1 MIHLINVIGARPQI
15 IKAAAIHRAI
25 ANHFREQI
33 REVIVHTG
41 QHYDHNM
48 SRVFFE
54 ELGIPQEDV
63 NLEVGSLSHAK
74 QTAAIMT
81 RMEDLLL
88 EGKPDAVVV
97 YGDTNSTL
105 AASLAAAKIHIPV
118 IHIEAGLRSFNK
130 TMPEEINRLV
140 CDQVSTLLFAPTKTA
155 VDNLVHEGFEI
166 ESGKPYSIDR
176 PGIFLS
182 GDVMFDNTLYFGTL
196 AEQHE
201 GKLNTFGLRK
211 GEYALV
217 TIHRDNNTDDPRRLS
232 QIFQGILELSE
243 TAQLRCLVPLHPR
256 TAKILN
262 SSFNEDLL
270 KNIRNSRWIRITEPL
285 SFLEMSLCEKYARIV
300 LTDSGGVQKEAFFHR
315 KPCVI
320 LRSETEWVEIVA
332 SGTAALADADTR
344 KIVEL
349 SLGFLKNP
357 PQEFPAFFGEGDSAG
372 FICRKIID
380 SF

>member
-1 MIHLINVIGARPQI
+1 MIHLVNVIGARPQI

-25 ANHFREQI
+25 ANHFRDQI
-33 REVIVHTG
+33 HEVIVHTG

-54 ELGIPQEDV
+54 ELGIPKEDV

-88 EGKPDAVVV
+88 ERKPDAVVV

-105 AASLAAAKIHIPV
+105 AASLATAKIHIPV

-130 TMPEEINRLV
+130 KMPEEINRVV

-155 VDNLVHEGFEI
+155 VENLLREGFDLD
-166 ESGKPYSIDR
+166 SRKPYSIDR

-182 GDVMFDNTLYFGTL
+182 GDVMFDNTLYFGKL
-196 AEQHE
+196 SEQYE
-201 GKLNTFGLRK
+201 NKLNAFGLRK

-217 TIHRDNNTDDPRRLS
+217 TIHRDNNTDDPMRLS
-232 QIFQGILELSE
+232 GILEGILELSE
-243 TAQLRCLVPLHPR
+243 VAQLHCLIPLHPR
-256 TAKILN
+256 TARIL
-262 SSFNEDLL
+262 STMLNEGLQKRL
-270 KNIRNSRWIRITEPL
+270 RNSRWIRITEPL
-285 SFLEMSLCEKYARIV
+285 SFLEMSLFEKYSRII

-332 SGTAALADADTR
+332 SGTAALADADSQ

-349 SLGFLKNP
+349 TLKFLKNP
-357 PQEFPAFFGEGDSAG
+357 PQDFPPFFGKGDSADV
-372 FICRKIID
+372 ICRKIID

>member
-1 MIHLINVIGARPQI
+1 MIQLINVIGARPQI

-33 REVIVHTG
+33 NEVIVHTG

-54 ELGIPQEDV
+54 ELGIPKEDV

-74 QTAAIMT
+74 QTANIMT

-88 EGKPDAVVV
+88 ERKPDAVVV

-118 IHIEAGLRSFNK
+118 VHIEAGLRSFNK
-130 TMPEEINRLV
+130 KMPEEINRVV

-155 VDNLVHEGFEI
+155 VDNLLREGFDPD
-166 ESGKPYSIDR
+166 SRKPYTIDR

-182 GDVMFDNTLYFGTL
+182 GDVMFDNTLYFGSL
-196 AEQHE
+196 AEQYQS
-201 GKLNTFGLRK
+201 KLDAFGLRK

-217 TIHRDNNTDDPRRLS
+217 TIHRDNNTDDPERLS
-232 QIFQGILELSE
+232 GIFEGILEFSE
-243 TAQLRCLVPLHPR
+243 AAQLKCLIPLHPR
-256 TAKILN
+256 TSRILN
-262 SSFNEDLL
+262 STLNEGLL
-270 KNIRNSRWIRITEPL
+270 KNLRNSKWITIAEPL
-285 SFLEMSLCEKYARIV
+285 SFLEMSLFEKYSRII

-332 SGTAALADADTR
+332 SGTAALADADRR

-349 SLGFLKNP
+349 TLKFLKNP
-357 PQEFPAFFGEGDSAG
+357 PQEFPAFFGKGDSAEV
-372 FICRKIID
+372 ICRKIID